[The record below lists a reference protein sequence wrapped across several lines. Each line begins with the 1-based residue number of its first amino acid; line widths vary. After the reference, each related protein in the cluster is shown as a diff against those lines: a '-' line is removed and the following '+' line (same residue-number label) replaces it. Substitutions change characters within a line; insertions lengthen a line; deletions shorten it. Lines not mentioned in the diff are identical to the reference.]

1 MSEKSFDDV
10 AFDKLV
16 AVNSNLIDETKPTA
30 RFFELRSAHRDCS
43 LIDALSD
50 AFPAVFVEDVNGC
63 NPTYWN
69 VGGYHRD
76 PATMPEV
83 VLRWYVLR
91 ALRKDTDADPA
102 DYIDDYNMFASTTA
116 LCEKLIEEL
125 EYNHEYE
132 DSVVCDPETG
142 EFMFDYDD
150 PDFGEDAPETIDAAA
165 REQLLS
171 NIRELRDK
179 GYQCNSYNGFYAYA
193 EGEDAPETVVAA
205 REQLLSKLR
214 DKGYK
219 FNSYNGLYEYVE
231 QLDERTYSILD
242 SDVLDDEE
250 YEFLELDE
258 VRAVLDDIYWDREY
272 EAIKRAI
279 EEAATESGTR
289 INTSE
294 IGVIRDQRKR
304 EHYEDMAKFMNEEF
318 II

>member
-1 MSEKSFDDV
+1 MSEKSYDDV
-10 AFDKLV
+10 SFDELV

-50 AFPAVFVEDVNGC
+50 AFPAVFVADPHGC
-63 NPTYWN
+63 EPTYWN
-69 VGGYHRD
+69 VGGHYRH
-76 PATMPEV
+76 PATMPET

-91 ALRKDTDADPA
+91 ALRKDTDADP
-102 DYIDDYNMFASTTA
+102 DEYIDDYEMFASTTA
-116 LCEKLIEEL
+116 LCKKLIEEL
-125 EYNHEYE
+125 EHNHEYG

-142 EFMFDYDD
+142 EFMFDSAD
-150 PDFGEDAPETIDAAA
+150 PDFGEDAPETVAAAA

-171 NIRELRDK
+171 NIRDLRDK

-219 FNSYNGLYEYVE
+219 FNSYRSLYEYVE
-231 QLDERTYSILD
+231 QLDERSYSILD
-242 SDVLDDEE
+242 SDALDDEE
-250 YEFLELDE
+250 QEFLQVEE
-258 VRAVLDDIYWDREY
+258 VCNVLDDIYWDREY
-272 EAIKRAI
+272 EAIKRA
-279 EEAATESGTR
+279 ATESWTR

-294 IGVIRDQRKR
+294 IRDVVSTA
-304 EHYEDMAKFMNEEF
+304 EIDDVFT
-318 II
+318 I